1 MAKWAV
7 SGEPAR
13 DTTHLI
19 VPGPARHKR
28 RAVLG
33 LSLRPVVLGR
43 PGIITYFYFYKKS
56 YIHTYNLYLILETPE
71 HDVPLVTL
79 I

>member
-13 DTTHLI
+13 DTIHLI
-19 VPGPARHKR
+19 VPRPTRHEH

-33 LSLRPVVLGR
+33 PYPRPVVLDR
-43 PGIITYFYFYKKS
+43 PDTIIFKFYKKS
-56 YIHTYNLYLILETPE
+56 YIHMYNLYSIL
-71 HDVPLVTL
+71 
-79 I
+79 